1 MSTNR
6 QFEHRIPA
14 ATSEP
19 RVTLLRRYSLKI
31 TKVTPWLIEAPGP
44 YLDTANDNRTP
55 ENREYVFVEVCTDE
69 GITGWGEI
77 TGTSY
82 ISNRTVY
89 AALKH
94 ISELVAGD
102 DPRLIEMIWN
112 KIFRSFTYMGSRGAT
127 TNIISGIYIALWD
140 IRGKVLGLPISELFG
155 GPVRDGIPIYCHPN
169 DGSSVEDMA
178 QHAKAIFETGQ
189 TSMKT
194 DPWYPHHEEEKN
206 GYLTGKLSAEAEALG
221 ADRIA
226 AMREAVGPNIEILI
240 DCHGR
245 FDAPTAIRLARTL
258 EPYDIFWFEEPVPVE
273 STHALR
279 QVRDNVNVP
288 ICVGERIHTRWE
300 LIPILENELAD
311 FVMPDVTWTGG
322 ITEIKKM
329 ATMAEA
335 YYVPISPHDASGPV
349 NVLAGAH
356 VMASVPNLYRVET
369 SRAKLNAYDVFID
382 HPLDIRGDKIY
393 LSDRPGLGIEL
404 DRDYMRANALEG
416 YRD

>member
-1 MSTNR
+1 M
-6 QFEHRIPA
+6 
-14 ATSEP
+14 
-19 RVTLLRRYSLKI
+19 KI
-31 TKVTPWLIEAPGP
+31 TKVTPWLISAPAP
-44 YLDTANDNRTP
+44 YLDTANDNKEPRQ
-55 ENREYVFVEVCTDE
+55 REYVFIEVSTDE

-77 TGTSY
+77 TGTLPVA
-82 ISNRTVY
+82 NRSVC
-89 AALKH
+89 AALRH
-94 ISELVAGD
+94 VSDLIEGD

-127 TNIISGIYIALWD
+127 TNIISAIDIALWD

-155 GPVRDGIPIYCHPN
+155 GPVRDGVPIYCHPQN
-169 DGSSVEDMA
+169 GSSIEEMV
-178 QHAKAIFETGQ
+178 QHVKAIVETGQ
-189 TSMKT
+189 KALKL
-194 DPWYPHHEEEKN
+194 DPFQPHHEEESN
-206 GYLTGKLSAEAEALG
+206 GYLTGKLSAESENLG

-226 AMREAVGPNIEILI
+226 AIREAVGPDIEVMI

-245 FDAPTAIRLARTL
+245 FDAPTANRLAKAL
-258 EPYDIFWFEEPVPVE
+258 EPYNIWWFEEPVPVE

-279 QVRDNVNVP
+279 QVRENVGVP
-288 ICVGERIHTRWE
+288 ICVGERLHTRWE
-300 LIPILENELAD
+300 FLPILENELAD
-311 FVMPDVTWTGG
+311 FIMPDVTWTGG
-322 ITEIKKM
+322 ISEIKKI

-356 VMASVPNLYRVET
+356 AMASVPNHYRVET
-369 SRAKLNAYDVFID
+369 SRAKLNAYDEYID

-404 DRDYMRANALEG
+404 DRDYMRGHALEG

>member
-1 MSTNR
+1 MR
-6 QFEHRIPA
+6 
-14 ATSEP
+14 
-19 RVTLLRRYSLKI
+19 I
-31 TKVTPWLIEAPGP
+31 TKVTPWLISSPAP
-44 YLDTANDNRTP
+44 YLDTADDNKEP
-55 ENREYVFVEVCTDE
+55 QQREYVFIEVSTDE

-77 TGTSY
+77 TGTFPVA
-82 ISNRTVY
+82 NRSVC
-89 AALKH
+89 AALRH
-94 ISELVAGD
+94 VSDLIEGD

-127 TNIISGIYIALWD
+127 TNIISAIDIALWD

-155 GPVRDGIPIYCHPN
+155 GPVRDGVPIYCHPQN
-169 DGSSVEDMA
+169 GSSIEEMV
-178 QHAKAIFETGQ
+178 QHVKAIVETGQ
-189 TSMKT
+189 KALKL
-194 DPWYPHHEEEKN
+194 DPFQPHHEEESN
-206 GYLTGKLSAEAEALG
+206 GYLTGKLSAQSENLG

-226 AMREAVGPNIEILI
+226 AIREAVGPDIEVMI

-245 FDAPTAIRLARTL
+245 FDAPTAIRLAKAL
-258 EPYDIFWFEEPVPVE
+258 EAYNIWWFEEPVPVE

-279 QVRDNVNVP
+279 QVRENVGVP
-288 ICVGERIHTRWE
+288 ICVGERLHTRWE
-300 LIPILENELAD
+300 FVPILENELAD
-311 FVMPDVTWTGG
+311 FIMPDVTWTGG
-322 ITEIKKM
+322 ISEIKKI

-356 VMASVPNLYRVET
+356 AMASVPNHYRVET
-369 SRAKLNAYDVFID
+369 SRAKLNAYDEYID

-404 DRDYMRANALEG
+404 DRDYMRGHALEG

>member
-1 MSTNR
+1 
-6 QFEHRIPA
+6 
-14 ATSEP
+14 
-19 RVTLLRRYSLKI
+19 LKI

-82 ISNRTVY
+82 ISNRTVC

-404 DRDYMRANALEG
+404 DRNYMRANALEG

>member
-1 MSTNR
+1 MR
-6 QFEHRIPA
+6 
-14 ATSEP
+14 
-19 RVTLLRRYSLKI
+19 I
-31 TKVTPWLIEAPGP
+31 TKVTPWLISAPAP
-44 YLDTANDNRTP
+44 YLDTADDNKEP
-55 ENREYVFVEVCTDE
+55 QQREYVFIEVSTDE

-77 TGTSY
+77 TGTFPVA
-82 ISNRTVY
+82 NRSVC
-89 AALKH
+89 AALRH
-94 ISELVAGD
+94 VSDLIEGD

-127 TNIISGIYIALWD
+127 TNIISAIDIALWD

-155 GPVRDGIPIYCHPN
+155 GPVRDGVPIYCHPQN
-169 DGSSVEDMA
+169 GSSIEEMV
-178 QHAKAIFETGQ
+178 QHVKAIVETGQ
-189 TSMKT
+189 KALKL
-194 DPWYPHHEEEKN
+194 DPFQPHHEEESN
-206 GYLTGKLSAEAEALG
+206 GYLTGKLSAESENLG

-226 AMREAVGPNIEILI
+226 AIREAVGPDIEVMI

-245 FDAPTAIRLARTL
+245 FDAPTAIRLAKAL
-258 EPYDIFWFEEPVPVE
+258 EPYNIWWFEEPVPVE

-279 QVRDNVNVP
+279 QVRENVGVP
-288 ICVGERIHTRWE
+288 ICVGERLHTRWE
-300 LIPILENELAD
+300 FLPILENELAD
-311 FVMPDVTWTGG
+311 FIMPDVTWTGG
-322 ITEIKKM
+322 ISEIKKI

-356 VMASVPNLYRVET
+356 AMASVPNHYRVET
-369 SRAKLNAYDVFID
+369 SRAKLNAYDEYID

-404 DRDYMRANALEG
+404 DRDYMRGHALEG

>member
-1 MSTNR
+1 LISS
-6 QFEHRIPA
+6 PA
-14 ATSEP
+14 
-19 RVTLLRRYSLKI
+19 
-31 TKVTPWLIEAPGP
+31 P
-44 YLDTANDNRTP
+44 YLDTADDNKEP
-55 ENREYVFVEVCTDE
+55 QQREYVFIEVSTDE

-77 TGTSY
+77 TGTFPVA
-82 ISNRTVY
+82 NRSVC
-89 AALKH
+89 AALRH
-94 ISELVAGD
+94 VSDLIEGD

-127 TNIISGIYIALWD
+127 TNIISAIDIALWD

-155 GPVRDGIPIYCHPN
+155 GPVRDGVPIYCHPQN
-169 DGSSVEDMA
+169 GSSIEEMV
-178 QHAKAIFETGQ
+178 QHVKAIVETGQ
-189 TSMKT
+189 KALKL
-194 DPWYPHHEEEKN
+194 DPFQPHHEEESN
-206 GYLTGKLSAEAEALG
+206 GYLTGKLSAESENLG

-226 AMREAVGPNIEILI
+226 AIREAVGPDIEVMI

-245 FDAPTAIRLARTL
+245 FDAPTAIRLAKAL
-258 EPYDIFWFEEPVPVE
+258 EPYNIWWFEEPVPVE

-279 QVRDNVNVP
+279 QVRENVGVP
-288 ICVGERIHTRWE
+288 ICVGERLHTRWE
-300 LIPILENELAD
+300 FVPILENELAD
-311 FVMPDVTWTGG
+311 FIMPDVTWTGG
-322 ITEIKKM
+322 ISEIKKI

-356 VMASVPNLYRVET
+356 AMASVPNHYRVET
-369 SRAKLNAYDVFID
+369 SRAKLNAYDEYID

-404 DRDYMRANALEG
+404 DRDYMRGHALEG

>member
-1 MSTNR
+1 MR
-6 QFEHRIPA
+6 
-14 ATSEP
+14 
-19 RVTLLRRYSLKI
+19 I
-31 TKVTPWLIEAPGP
+31 TKVTPWLISAPAP
-44 YLDTANDNRTP
+44 YLDTANDNKEPRQ
-55 ENREYVFVEVCTDE
+55 REYVFIEVSTDE

-77 TGTSY
+77 TGTLPVA
-82 ISNRTVY
+82 NRSVC
-89 AALKH
+89 AALRH
-94 ISELVAGD
+94 VSDLIEGD

-127 TNIISGIYIALWD
+127 TNIISAIDIALWD

-155 GPVRDGIPIYCHPN
+155 GPVRDGVPIYCHPQN
-169 DGSSVEDMA
+169 GSSIEEMV
-178 QHAKAIFETGQ
+178 QHVKAIVETGQ
-189 TSMKT
+189 KALKL
-194 DPWYPHHEEEKN
+194 DPFQPHHEEESN
-206 GYLTGKLSAEAEALG
+206 GYLTGKLSAESENLG

-226 AMREAVGPNIEILI
+226 AIREAVGPDIEVMI

-245 FDAPTAIRLARTL
+245 FDAPTAIRLAKAL
-258 EPYDIFWFEEPVPVE
+258 EPYNIWWFEEPVPVE

-279 QVRDNVNVP
+279 QVRENVGVP
-288 ICVGERIHTRWE
+288 ICVGERLHTRWE
-300 LIPILENELAD
+300 FVPILENELAD
-311 FVMPDVTWTGG
+311 FIMPDVTWTGG
-322 ITEIKKM
+322 ISEIKKI

-356 VMASVPNLYRVET
+356 AMASVPNHYRVET
-369 SRAKLNAYDVFID
+369 SRAKLNAYDEYID

-404 DRDYMRANALEG
+404 DRDYMRGHALEG